1 MIKERN
7 FGKCDSVSS
16 ASSRR
21 ALEHIVPGGH
31 REVLQWDRVRVK
43 RLSIFT
49 EVPYNQTTPHHEN
62 VETAGTPLF
71 RPKFRLR
78 NVSNRARMLPQKC
91 PASPTT
97 PFQWPIPILNAYK
110 CKNKM
115 F

>member
-43 RLSIFT
+43 
-49 EVPYNQTTPHHEN
+49 
-62 VETAGTPLF
+62 PLLLHNF
-71 RPKFRLR
+71 NTYIITQIVKISLKIIG
-78 NVSNRARMLPQKC
+78 NYV
-91 PASPTT
+91 T
-97 PFQWPIPILNAYK
+97 
-110 CKNKM
+110 
-115 F
+115 